1 MRETSFYY
9 FLSAADL
16 EACVQLLPPLKEKKK
31 FGEKD
36 SDFLGKGP
44 LAYATPLC
52 KRSHTQIT
60 KRNCASLLVR
70 L

>member
-31 FGEKD
+31 IRGERLRFFREGAPSICYTLKQT
-36 SDFLGKGP
+36 K
-44 LAYATPLC
+44 
-52 KRSHTQIT
+52 SHS
-60 KRNCASLLVR
+60 KY
-70 L
+70 